1 MKKDDLK
8 IKIFADG
15 ADIKSI
21 FKFTKLPFIRGVT
34 TNPSLMRQAGV
45 VNYKNFAKE
54 LLGIVRDIP
63 VSLEVFADDMDEV
76 YRQAKE
82 ISTLAKNVFVKV
94 PIVNS
99 KGESMAEVI
108 SSLGRDNIQV
118 NVTAIMTAEQVGNL
132 VTYLNGDYK
141 IILSIFAGRI
151 ADTGRD
157 PCQIVKTSVEMVK
170 KLKNTEVL
178 WASTR
183 EPYNIIQA
191 EEIGCDVITIP
202 YALIKKMDLFGKDL
216 NEYSRETAETFFL
229 DAVNSGYTI

>member
-45 VNYKNFAKE
+45 ENYKNFAKE

>member
-1 MKKDDLK
+1 
-8 IKIFADG
+8 
-15 ADIKSI
+15 
-21 FKFTKLPFIRGVT
+21 
-34 TNPSLMRQAGV
+34 
-45 VNYKNFAKE
+45 
-54 LLGIVRDIP
+54 
-63 VSLEVFADDMDEV
+63 
-76 YRQAKE
+76 
-82 ISTLAKNVFVKV
+82 
-94 PIVNS
+94 
-99 KGESMAEVI
+99 MAEVI